1 MRIRQFIYFTL
12 LIFSPI
18 LLLISIF
25 LSVFALDI
33 FIASEAKQ
41 KLFSFLLM
49 SAIVLIPLGL
59 SYFCYRLCLRAK
71 SWPKRIACIY
81 LTWLVL
87 GFMGAYLVSAA
98 LAGVS
103 MAVVEGVTKGWD
115 LLSQELLFTGKLL
128 LLAQVLVIPWIG
140 IAIMLMKA
148 NEPIFFAQPNS

>member
-1 MRIRQFIYFTL
+1 
-12 LIFSPI
+12 
-18 LLLISIF
+18 
-25 LSVFALDI
+25 
-33 FIASEAKQ
+33 
-41 KLFSFLLM
+41 
-49 SAIVLIPLGL
+49 
-59 SYFCYRLCLRAK
+59 
-71 SWPKRIACIY
+71 
-81 LTWLVL
+81 
-87 GFMGAYLVSAA
+87 MGAYLVSAA